1 MKSNRNIPDYNGV
14 ETEAEIPC
22 LQASTVVSSMN
33 FVEFLQYEEFF
44 AFVSVEARKE
54 T

>member
-22 LQASTVVSSMN
+22 LQAPTEVSPIIFM
-33 FVEFLQYEEFF
+33 EFSQYEEFS
-44 AFVSVEARKE
+44 AFVSV
-54 T
+54 